1 MIAREQFLQP
11 AAWMVLA
18 LGALT
23 FVTTVISGIDYVLR
37 YGEAALLETSSRR
50 TRLPAGRTG
59 LR

>member
-1 MIAREQFLQP
+1 VIAREQFLQP